1 MTKSQ
6 VMTTKTSA
14 VTLMLYQLADMIL
27 TIETTVTRQVSRRCL
42 HHRARG
48 GMTIAGCL
56 PCRNS
61 SPAID
66 ARRMTA
72 VATEDVE
79 IRRRQIGQKGSRE
92 ERRKEAGWR
101 TRATVDAA
109 PAPCPAPTPGSTRR
123 TDGSHLPQCA
133 PPLPTCRDV

>member
-48 GMTIAGCL
+48 GMTITGCL

-72 VATEDVE
+72 VATEDVDGKLGRKE
-79 IRRRQIGQKGSRE
+79 VG
-92 ERRKEAGWR
+92 RRKG
-101 TRATVDAA
+101 
-109 PAPCPAPTPGSTRR
+109 RR
-123 TDGSHLPQCA
+123 
-133 PPLPTCRDV
+133 